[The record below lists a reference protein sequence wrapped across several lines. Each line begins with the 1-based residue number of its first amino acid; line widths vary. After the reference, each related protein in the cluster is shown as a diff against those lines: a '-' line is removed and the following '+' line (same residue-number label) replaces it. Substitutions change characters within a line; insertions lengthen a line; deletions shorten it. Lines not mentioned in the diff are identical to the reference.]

1 MRKNNKRADILQAA
15 LSVVEQHGAG
25 HLTIDAVAAQSGFSK
40 GGVLYH
46 FATKKALISGMLE
59 YLIESSRQRIDAH
72 TEKFGSD
79 QPLKA
84 LLQVENRMTDTERR
98 ASLAIVAAA
107 AEDPELLS
115 PARDYIK
122 DLVGQ
127 ITSQSDDPTA
137 AIVHY
142 LANEGLRFLDIF
154 ELNPMNTEQN
164 KQVVAYL
171 SQKAEEL

>member
-15 LSVVEQHGAG
+15 LSVVEEYGAG
-25 HLTIDAVAAQSGFSK
+25 HLTIDAVAKQSGFSK

-59 YLIESSRQRIDAH
+59 YLIESSQQRIDAH
-72 TEKFGSD
+72 TKKYGSN
-79 QPLKA
+79 QALKA

-122 DLVGQ
+122 TLVGQ
-127 ITSQSDDPTA
+127 ITSQSDDPTS

-142 LANEGLRFLDIF
+142 LASEGLRFLDIF

-164 KQVVAYL
+164 NQVLRYL
-171 SQKAEEL
+171 SKKAEEL

>member
-1 MRKNNKRADILQAA
+1 MRTLELSARRSQIRASQSVA
-15 LSVVEQHGAG
+15 LNPE
-25 HLTIDAVAAQSGFSK
+25 L
-40 GGVLYH
+40 
-46 FATKKALISGMLE
+46 LE

-164 KQVVAYL
+164 NQVVAYL